1 MRGKQ
6 PLEEKVLSRKFL
18 IFALLLGLSSAAMFL
33 SMATFDE
40 WAEFAKWAFGI
51 YAASN
56 VAAKYTDM
64 KGVGQELTHSA
75 SRSGQELDYREN
87 RARQVFEH
95 KSDMAGQILD
105 HKSDMTEKG

>member
-1 MRGKQ
+1 MRSKQ

-33 SMATFDE
+33 SIASFDE

-64 KGVGQELTHSA
+64 KGESHD
-75 SRSGQELDYREN
+75 LDYKTN
-87 RARQVFEH
+87 R
-95 KSDMAGQILD
+95 AGQILD
-105 HKSDMTEKG
+105 HNTKETKQVLDHKSDMMEKG